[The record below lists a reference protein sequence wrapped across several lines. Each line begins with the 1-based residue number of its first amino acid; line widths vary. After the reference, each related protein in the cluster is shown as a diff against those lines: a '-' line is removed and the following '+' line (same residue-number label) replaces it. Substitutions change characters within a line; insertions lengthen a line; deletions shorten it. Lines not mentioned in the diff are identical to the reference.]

1 MKRLNKI
8 SPLPK
13 SHEIIWWVCRILLFV
28 WGVWG
33 LMHGYTSEFVQAVF
47 AIIFTHLWDMFQLF
61 GGKSFITK
69 YPYRMQTMLNMFI
82 CFGCVVGS
90 TINSRTDFTGID
102 IPEHIFAGYLSCV
115 GAFVLADIVQGE
127 KYPIKISLQSLFA
140 LTGAITVLVGWE
152 VYEFTMDRLYGFV
165 MQHGQVPYGEG
176 LTDTMVDL
184 LLGAGGALVAMFLEA
199 FRRAGFIGKN
209 KTEVRAKVKAE
220 REIAKAEKAARY
232 AQMQEANK

>member
-1 MKRLNKI
+1 
-8 SPLPK
+8 
-13 SHEIIWWVCRILLFV
+13 
-28 WGVWG
+28 
-33 LMHGYTSEFVQAVF
+33 MHGYTSEFVQAVF

-127 KYPIKISLQSLFA
+127 KYPIKISLQALFA

-165 MQHGQVPYGEG
+165 MQHGQVPYAEG

-209 KTEVRAKVKAE
+209 KKEVRAKVKAE
-220 REIAKAEKAARY
+220 REIAKAEKAAR
-232 AQMQEANK
+232 

>member
-13 SHEIIWWVCRILLFV
+13 SHEIIWWVCRFLLFV

-33 LMHGYTSEFVQAVF
+33 LMHGYTSEFIQAVF

-82 CFGCVVGS
+82 CFGSVVGT

-127 KYPIKISLQSLFA
+127 KYPIKISLQALFA

-184 LLGAGGALVAMFLEA
+184 LLGAGGALIAMFLEA
-199 FRRAGFIGKN
+199 FRRAGYIGKN
-209 KTEVRAKVKAE
+209 KAEVRAKVKAE
-220 REIAKAEKAARY
+220 REIAKAEKAQRY